1 MSASWLERLTGPRAP
16 AGYRPGATLARLQ
29 RNIGLTD
36 LQSGASLL
44 TFTYRQDGPV
54 VEVHERTESHL
65 LMHLVMCEFRLRV
78 PASGQ
83 GTVQLDMH
91 HRGALRR
98 TGLGCRQRGGDKALF
113 DLLQAR
119 IAGDSALQA
128 ALMPLDF
135 KRLSIGCEGGQ
146 WQVTLEHMGASEVV
160 NRVPAF
166 RRYIPLG
173 ADQRGYLWQAFEA
186 LQRILREL

>member
-29 RNIGLTD
+29 RNLGMTD
-36 LQSGASLL
+36 VRSAVSML

-54 VEVHERTESHL
+54 IEVRERTESHL
-65 LMHLVMCEFRLRV
+65 LMHLVMCEFSLSV

-98 TGLGCRQRGGDKALF
+98 NGLACRQRGGDKALF
-113 DLLQAR
+113 ERLQAR
-119 IAGDSALQA
+119 IGSDNALQA

-135 KRLSIGCEGGQ
+135 KRLSIGCEGDQ
-146 WQVTLEHMGASEVV
+146 WRVSLEHMGASEVV

-166 RRYIPLG
+166 RRYIPLSVE
-173 ADQRGYLWQAFEA
+173 QRGHLWQAFEA
-186 LQRILREL
+186 LQRILLAL